1 MFGRN
6 LDEGKGTKI
15 GKKEDEMEALEGD
28 REQSLRRE
36 ICEQK
41 DVGDF
46 CCFLSELFA
55 LLL

>member
-1 MFGRN
+1 MKGQENGQERRRNGSTGR
-6 LDEGKGTKI
+6 GPKAT
-15 GKKEDEMEALEGD
+15 
-28 REQSLRRE
+28 LRRE

-46 CCFLSELFA
+46 CYFLSEVFA